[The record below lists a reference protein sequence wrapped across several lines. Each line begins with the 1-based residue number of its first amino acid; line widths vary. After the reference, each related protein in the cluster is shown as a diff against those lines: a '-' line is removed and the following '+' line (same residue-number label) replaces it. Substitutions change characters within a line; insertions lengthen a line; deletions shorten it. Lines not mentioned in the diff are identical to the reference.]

1 MPLTV
6 QEIENAA
13 NAGIAYHF
21 QKGNVKSQSLQNKPL
36 LKALR
41 AKQKTFPGGVS
52 IITRRVKF
60 SYTTTI
66 MGFEG
71 DDIVSY
77 ANPTNIRT
85 CNYPWKMIHAGISF
99 TKDELLKNGIT
110 ISDSLD
116 GTGDRSTAR
125 SELIRLA
132 NVLEDKLD
140 DMEEGWNRGFNLMF
154 WQDGTQDPKV
164 VPGIRSFI
172 LDNAVSAVSVGGIDQ
187 SLNPLWQN
195 RAVLGINTSGLPSDQ
210 LVVQKLQNE
219 MRQLRRYGGNPNL
232 ALCGSSFLDW
242 LEQELR
248 AKGNY
253 TLEGWAKMGKI
264 DASVADVEFKGVSF
278 EYDPTLDDLGL
289 AKRLFLLD
297 TRTIYPM
304 VIDGED
310 EQKHAPA
317 RPENRYVFY
326 RAMTWAGG
334 LVCDQRNANGVY
346 GIL

>member
-6 QEIENAA
+6 AEIENAT

-60 SYTTTI
+60 AYTTTI

-71 DDIVSY
+71 DDVVSY

-125 SELIRLA
+125 AELIRLA
-132 NVLEDKLD
+132 NVLEDKLE
-140 DMEEGWNRGFNLMF
+140 DMEEGWNRGFNSMF
-154 WQDGTQDPKV
+154 WQDGTQDSKV
-164 VPGIRSFI
+164 VPGIRSFV
-172 LDNAVSAVSVGGIDQ
+172 LDNPTSAIAVGGIDQ
-187 SLNPLWQN
+187 NANPLWQN
-195 RAVLGINTSGLPSDQ
+195 RASLALSTGSAANQV
-210 LVVQKLQNE
+210 VVQKLQNE
-219 MRQLRRYGGNPNL
+219 FRQLRRYGGNPNL

-242 LEQELR
+242 FEQELR

-253 TLEGWAKMGKI
+253 TLEGWARSGRI

-289 AKRLFLLD
+289 AKYLFLLD

-346 GIL
+346 SIA